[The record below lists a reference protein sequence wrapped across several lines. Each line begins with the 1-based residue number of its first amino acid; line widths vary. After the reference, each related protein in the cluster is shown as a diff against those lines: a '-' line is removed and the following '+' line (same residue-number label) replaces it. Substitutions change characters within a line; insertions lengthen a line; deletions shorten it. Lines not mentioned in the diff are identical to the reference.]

1 VLTFFLSFS
10 VSLMGN
16 LDWGPVVGGYLA
28 AVLLA
33 AAYAAIGLFVSSRTD
48 NQIVALISTVL
59 LCGLL
64 YLVGSPGV
72 TDFAGNV
79 MGEVLRAIGAGS
91 RFESIQR
98 GVVDVRDL
106 LYYLSLTGVFL
117 TLNVLSLISKRWSR
131 SEHARPQRFGVTLT
145 SVLLALNL
153 VLANVW
159 VFPLRGLRLDL
170 TAGGEYSLSQTT
182 RDLLSNLQEPLLLR
196 GYFSEKTHPFL
207 APLVPTIRD
216 VMREYEIASGG
227 KIQLEIVDPSKDP
240 EKEAEAVQVY
250 GIRPTPFQIE
260 DRYEASVINS
270 YFDILISY
278 GDQNATLSFGDLIEV
293 TRGRDGIEVRLR
305 NLEYDLTRSIKKVV
319 YGFQSIDAVLA
330 ALGDPAE
337 LTLYVTPDTLPEW
350 LADIPETIA
359 KVADDIATESA
370 GKFTYAVV
378 DPTAADS
385 PISPQE
391 LYEHYGLRPY
401 AVSPF
406 SNESYYLQLVL
417 QVGDQAQTV
426 YPQGEAS
433 EADVRIAIESALK
446 RASTGFL
453 KVVGLWTPP
462 AIPTQ
467 GMFGEMQQPLS
478 AWQQVG
484 EFLRQ
489 EYEVR
494 AMDLSTGRVPADV
507 DVLIVIAPQ
516 NMTDLERFAID
527 QYLMRGG
534 SVVVASGRTMAP
546 DQFTGS
552 LGVQAVQGGLDDVL
566 TSYGVTI
573 EQALVLD
580 LQNEPFP
587 VPEVVDVGGFPVQQI
602 TLIDY
607 PFFVDVRP
615 DGMASDSPIISNLPA
630 VTLNW
635 ASPVTVDE
643 EKNADREVTP
653 LLQSTTDSWTQ
664 SHTNIQPD
672 FTLYPELGFPVSGEQ
687 QSYTLAVSIQ
697 GVFESVFKGQPPPS
711 AEGEEGAFQEP
722 LAVIES
728 SPETARLVVIG
739 SAEFLDDK
747 IFELSS
753 SITPDRYLNSL
764 QFMQNAVSWCT
775 EDLDLLSIRS
785 SGTPA
790 HLLLPMTESQQS
802 FWEVANY
809 VVAVLALVAIG
820 VVGNVLRR
828 NEQPMELIDPKT
840 GRKRETV
847 PAEGSTEVEQ

>member
-1 VLTFFLSFS
+1 
-10 VSLMGN
+10 
-16 LDWGPVVGGYLA
+16 
-28 AVLLA
+28 
-33 AAYAAIGLFVSSRTD
+33 
-48 NQIVALISTVL
+48 
-59 LCGLL
+59 
-64 YLVGSPGV
+64 
-72 TDFAGNV
+72 
-79 MGEVLRAIGAGS
+79 
-91 RFESIQR
+91 
-98 GVVDVRDL
+98 
-106 LYYLSLTGVFL
+106 
-117 TLNVLSLISKRWSR
+117 
-131 SEHARPQRFGVTLT
+131 
-145 SVLLALNL
+145 
-153 VLANVW
+153 
-159 VFPLRGLRLDL
+159 
-170 TAGGEYSLSQTT
+170 
-182 RDLLSNLQEPLLLR
+182 
-196 GYFSEKTHPFL
+196 
-207 APLVPTIRD
+207 
-216 VMREYEIASGG
+216 
-227 KIQLEIVDPSKDP
+227 
-240 EKEAEAVQVY
+240 
-250 GIRPTPFQIE
+250 
-260 DRYEASVINS
+260 
-270 YFDILISY
+270 
-278 GDQNATLSFGDLIEV
+278 
-293 TRGRDGIEVRLR
+293 
-305 NLEYDLTRSIKKVV
+305 
-319 YGFQSIDAVLA
+319 
-330 ALGDPAE
+330 
-337 LTLYVTPDTLPEW
+337 
-350 LADIPETIA
+350 
-359 KVADDIATESA
+359 
-370 GKFTYAVV
+370 
-378 DPTAADS
+378 
-385 PISPQE
+385 
-391 LYEHYGLRPY
+391 
-401 AVSPF
+401 
-406 SNESYYLQLVL
+406 
-417 QVGDQAQTV
+417 
-426 YPQGEAS
+426 
-433 EADVRIAIESALK
+433 
-446 RASTGFL
+446 
-453 KVVGLWTPP
+453 
-462 AIPTQ
+462 
-467 GMFGEMQQPLS
+467 MFGEMQQPLS

-507 DVLIVIAPQ
+507 DVLMVIAPQ

-534 SVVVASGRTMAP
+534 SVVVASGHTMVP

-552 LGVQAVQGGLDDVL
+552 LGVQPVQGGLDDVL

-672 FTLYPELGFPVSGEQ
+672 FALYPELGFPVSGEQ

-697 GVFESVFKGQPPPS
+697 GVFESVFKDQPPPS
-711 AEGEEGAFQEP
+711 AAGEEGASQEP

-764 QFMQNAVSWCT
+764 LFLQNAVSWCT

>member
-1 VLTFFLSFS
+1 
-10 VSLMGN
+10 
-16 LDWGPVVGGYLA
+16 
-28 AVLLA
+28 
-33 AAYAAIGLFVSSRTD
+33 
-48 NQIVALISTVL
+48 
-59 LCGLL
+59 
-64 YLVGSPGV
+64 
-72 TDFAGNV
+72 
-79 MGEVLRAIGAGS
+79 
-91 RFESIQR
+91 
-98 GVVDVRDL
+98 
-106 LYYLSLTGVFL
+106 
-117 TLNVLSLISKRWSR
+117 
-131 SEHARPQRFGVTLT
+131 
-145 SVLLALNL
+145 
-153 VLANVW
+153 
-159 VFPLRGLRLDL
+159 
-170 TAGGEYSLSQTT
+170 
-182 RDLLSNLQEPLLLR
+182 
-196 GYFSEKTHPFL
+196 
-207 APLVPTIRD
+207 
-216 VMREYEIASGG
+216 
-227 KIQLEIVDPSKDP
+227 
-240 EKEAEAVQVY
+240 
-250 GIRPTPFQIE
+250 
-260 DRYEASVINS
+260 
-270 YFDILISY
+270 
-278 GDQNATLSFGDLIEV
+278 
-293 TRGRDGIEVRLR
+293 
-305 NLEYDLTRSIKKVV
+305 IKKVV

-350 LADIPETIA
+350 LADVPETIA

-378 DPTAADS
+378 DPTAVDS

-417 QVGDQAQTV
+417 RVGDQAQIV

-433 EADVRIAIESALK
+433 EVDVRIAIESALK

-467 GMFGEMQQPLS
+467 DMFGEMQQPLS

-534 SVVVASGRTMAP
+534 SVVVASGHTMVP

-552 LGVQAVQGGLDDVL
+552 LGVQPVQGGLDDVL

-672 FTLYPELGFPVSGEQ
+672 FALYPELGFPVSGEQ

-711 AEGEEGAFQEP
+711 VAGEEGASQEP

-764 QFMQNAVSWCT
+764 LFLQNAVSWCT

-802 FWEVANY
+802 FWEIANY